1 MLSRRQDLKKLLTGN
16 EAIARGAYEAGVHYA
31 AAYPGTPSTEILEN
45 ISLYEEITA
54 EWAPNEKV
62 SVESAVGASQAGARS
77 LTAMKHVGLNV
88 AADPFFTVGYTGVNG
103 GMVLISADD
112 PGLHSSQNEQDN
124 RYYARMAK
132 VAMVEPSDS
141 QECKDIVKQA
151 LEISEAY
158 DTLVMIRMT
167 TRLCHSKSI
176 VETGERTEV
185 PIKPYVKNQQ
195 KYLIAPEVAK
205 QLHIVTEERLKKLE
219 GFSNETALNHIE
231 WNDKKIGVISAGVAY
246 QYAREVFGDTASYLK
261 IGFTFP
267 LPMEKIKHFAEQVET
282 LYVVEELEPFMEE
295 QIRAAGIRCIGKD
308 KLPNTWELNP
318 DIVEKSLFGTERTII
333 DYDRSVAVKRPPTLC
348 AGCPHRAF
356 YYELSKKKNVMITGD
371 IGCYTLGGMAPL
383 NAMDTVI
390 CMGASISSAHGA
402 KKMFE
407 RNNDDKRLVA
417 TIGDSTFFHSGMTS
431 LLNVIYNKS
440 NTITCILD
448 NRITAMTGHQ
458 QNQGTGYTLQ
468 GDEANITDIGDVV
481 KALGVKNIRT
491 VNPLDN
497 VAMKDAFNWAFEL
510 QEPSVIISR
519 YPCALKKYSKQ
530 DIDEFGPIEGYCVVD
545 EDTCIGCKKCVGT
558 GCPAIHFKKEV
569 KKSSVNKVQCV
580 GCKLCMQVCPVK
592 AISKAGEQ

>member
-1 MLSRRQDLKKLLTGN
+1 MKKLLTGN

-151 LEISEAY
+151 LEISEEY

-219 GFSNETALNHIE
+219 GFSNATDLNHIE

-295 QIRAAGIRCIGKD
+295 QIRAAGIKCIGKD

-318 DIVEKSLFGTERTII
+318 DIVEKSLFGTEKTII

-402 KKMFE
+402 KKVFE

-431 LLNVIYNKS
+431 LLDVIYNKS

-468 GDEANITDIGDVV
+468 GDEANITDIGEVV

-497 VAMKDAFNWAFEL
+497 AAMKDAFNWAFQL

>member
-1 MLSRRQDLKKLLTGN
+1 MKKLLTGN

-45 ISLYEEITA
+45 IAPYKEIIA

-62 SVESAVGASQAGARS
+62 AVESAVGACYAGART

-88 AADPFFTVGYTGVNG
+88 AADPFFTMGYTGVNG

-141 QECKDIVKQA
+141 QECKDMVKTA
-151 LEISEAY
+151 LEISEKF

-185 PIKPYVKNQQ
+185 PVKPYGKNTD
-195 KYLIAPEVAK
+195 KYLIAPAVAK
-205 QLHIVTEERLKKLE
+205 QLHTVVEQRLKELE
-219 GFSNETALNHIE
+219 KFSNETDLNYIE
-231 WNDKKIGVISAGVAY
+231 WNDKKIGIISAGVAY
-246 QYAREVFGDTASYLK
+246 QYAREIFGDNASYLK
-261 IGFTFP
+261 IGFSFP
-267 LPMEKIKHFAEQVET
+267 LPMEKIRKFAEQVET

-295 QIRAAGIRCIGKD
+295 QIRAAGIDCIGKD
-308 KLPNTWELNP
+308 KIPNTWELNP
-318 DIVEKSLFGTERTII
+318 DIVEKSLLGTEKATI
-333 DYDRSVAVKRPPTLC
+333 DYDKTIVVGRPPTLC

-356 YYELSKKKNVMITGD
+356 YYELSRKKNVMITGD
-371 IGCYTLGGMAPL
+371 IGCYTLGGTAPL
-383 NAMDTVI
+383 NAMDTCV

-402 KKMFE
+402 KKVFDK
-407 RNNDDKRLVA
+407 NNDNKRLVA
-417 TIGDSTFFHSGMTS
+417 TIGDSTFFHSGMNS
-431 LLNVIYNKS
+431 LLDVVYNNS

-458 QNQGTGYTLQ
+458 ENPGTGYTLQ
-468 GDEANITDIGDVV
+468 GAKAYITDIAEVV
-481 KALGVKNIRT
+481 KALGIKHIKT
-491 VNPLDN
+491 VNPLN
-497 VAMKDAFNWAFEL
+497 NAEMKAAFDWAFEL
-510 QEPSVIISR
+510 EEPSVIISR
-519 YPCALKKYSKQ
+519 YPCALKNYSEQ
-530 DIDEFGPIEGYCVVD
+530 DLTEFGAIKGVCEVD
-545 EDTCIGCKKCVGT
+545 QEVCIGCKKCVGT
-558 GCPAIHFKKEV
+558 GCPAIHFQKEI
-569 KKSSVNKVQCV
+569 KKSSVNKDQCV

-592 AISKAGEQ
+592 AISKVGE